1 LQDHVPQCIQERLG
15 QIGRIVSP
23 QEGIPQG
30 VLQAAPGL
38 VDLQVPLG
46 QMEDQDLLDLNTP
59 REVPG
64 LDLRVQNGLP
74 ALGLDHL
81 SLAEGP
87 WGQDP
92 NRDRCWCQEAVERC
106 TTFLLT
112 VLKLLHH
119 F

>member
-1 LQDHVPQCIQERLG
+1 MQDHVPQCIQERLG

-38 VDLQVPLG
+38 ADLQVPLG

-106 TTFLLT
+106 TTFLPT
-112 VLKLLHH
+112 V
-119 F
+119 